1 MAKRAADTTSGAPAP
16 VDLTADLKA
25 ALAVLAKADDGN
37 TPLDNE
43 KLAKALKWDLDRTA
57 NCLQAAKEQS
67 LIWGHR
73 EGRKPAPWFS
83 SLEVTVQGRRFLRG
97 AV

>member
-1 MAKRAADTTSGAPAP
+1 MAKRAADTAARRATA
-16 VDLTADLKA
+16 DLTADLMA
-25 ALAVLAKADDGN
+25 ALKVLAKADDGN

-43 KLAKALKWDLDRTA
+43 RLAKALKWDLDRTA
-57 NCLQAAKEQS
+57 ICLQAAKDQS

>member
-1 MAKRAADTTSGAPAP
+1 MPAAGDP
-16 VDLTADLKA
+16 TADLKA
-25 ALAVLAKADDGN
+25 ALQVLVKADDGN

-57 NCLQAAKEQS
+57 LCLQSAKDQS

-73 EGRKPAPWFS
+73 EGRKPSPWFS

-97 AV
+97 AS